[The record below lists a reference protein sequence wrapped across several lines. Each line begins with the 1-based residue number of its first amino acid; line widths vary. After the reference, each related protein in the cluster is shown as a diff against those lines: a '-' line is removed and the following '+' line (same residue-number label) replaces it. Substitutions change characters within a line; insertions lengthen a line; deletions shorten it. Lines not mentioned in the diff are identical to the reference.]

1 MSHSVSFIHR
11 LSIGIFLISTLG
23 LSSSIQ
29 AQDGDPNWA
38 EMATLQVENMILS
51 ENFDP
56 LDQLIKDYVDTSIKS
71 SSEWKE
77 QLLEIRNEMHD
88 LDGDVGLS
96 ADDKGLIL
104 SMSNRDRQRDLRI
117 VLNHE
122 KQKIS
127 KLETLDPPATMN
139 LTWNNLSETF
149 DQLEEDG
156 MSGIIYIKK
165 KENVVIQ
172 HPFGMSDRK
181 AKKKNKLGTIFGTGS
196 RPIDYTV
203 AAIQLLD
210 QKAKLN
216 LNDPISKYISNVPD
230 DKLTMTISHLMTGRS
245 GLPDFF
251 DNDSDWDA
259 DLAWVNRDDAVKRM
273 MNQKLLFAPGEGQS
287 HSHGAFG
294 LIAAIIEIVS
304 GEAYYEFIRKHLL
317 DPAGMKNTG
326 EYGQRGDQNMEDFAV
341 GSGPQK
347 IGFPN
352 IPPNWGLHLGLSKAA
367 VECILHSQ
375 IC

>member
-1 MSHSVSFIHR
+1 
-11 LSIGIFLISTLG
+11 
-23 LSSSIQ
+23 
-29 AQDGDPNWA
+29 
-38 EMATLQVENMILS
+38 
-51 ENFDP
+51 
-56 LDQLIKDYVDTSIKS
+56 
-71 SSEWKE
+71 
-77 QLLEIRNEMHD
+77 
-88 LDGDVGLS
+88 
-96 ADDKGLIL
+96 
-104 SMSNRDRQRDLRI
+104 
-117 VLNHE
+117 
-122 KQKIS
+122 
-127 KLETLDPPATMN
+127 
-139 LTWNNLSETF
+139 
-149 DQLEEDG
+149 

-172 HPFGMSDRK
+172 HPFGMADRNT
-181 AKKKNKLGTIFGTGS
+181 KKRNKLGTIFGTGS

-210 QKAKLN
+210 QKGKLN

-259 DLAWVNRDDAVKRM
+259 DLAWVTRDDAVKRM
-273 MNQKLLFAPGEGQS
+273 MNQKLLFALGEGQS

-326 EYGQRGDQNMEDFAV
+326 EYGQRGDQNMEYFAV

-347 IGFPN
+347 NGFPN
-352 IPPNWGLHLGLSKAA
+352 IPPNWGPTSWLIKGSGGMYS
-367 VECILHSQ
+367 ILADLLRFYDFIRNGNVLDEEHKKTFLRATASLDGSMRGFELFSLFEPGKGELYLFSNEIGSQ
-375 IC
+375 TKMRALIRALEKLLVQND